1 VRKRF
6 YISPKSPSV
15 YQVELIIQ
23 KWLENHRYEMLNLTM
38 LTEALNIE
46 LSSVFIWGRLEID
59 MQMMDENGFVIEVT
73 FLNTSTK
80 KYENVLTKIEW

>member
-1 VRKRF
+1 
-6 YISPKSPSV
+6 
-15 YQVELIIQ
+15 
-23 KWLENHRYEMLNLTM
+23 MLNLTM